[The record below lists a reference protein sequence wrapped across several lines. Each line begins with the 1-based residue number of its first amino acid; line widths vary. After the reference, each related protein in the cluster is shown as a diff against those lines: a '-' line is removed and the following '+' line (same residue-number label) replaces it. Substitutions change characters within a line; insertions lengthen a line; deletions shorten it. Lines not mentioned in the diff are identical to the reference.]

1 MVADNRYKQFRMKG
15 ILPVLSLA
23 IGLVAAGLIAAAPA
37 ALLDGV
43 IERSRLAMFVPL
55 AAPPI
60 GVTGRTLL
68 ALAGGGAIALLGLM
82 PRLVSSLFVGR
93 SRRATR
99 LGATPLLRRADAHP
113 DAPARA
119 PIAARSELG
128 DPLPII
134 GEGAVPDGPEQSLPD
149 DLDLPLAA
157 FDPDALAG
165 VPIATGAA
173 ERGERF
179 ETFPLP
185 GAREVADQPAASISA
200 LLDRLERGAT
210 RRAATRDQ
218 AQGVEDTLGALRKLA
233 AN

>member
-157 FDPDALAG
+157 FGP
-165 VPIATGAA
+165 V

-210 RRAATRDQ
+210 RRAATRDR

>member
-1 MVADNRYKQFRMKG
+1 MKR
-15 ILPVLSLA
+15 ILPVFSLA
-23 IGLVAAGLIAAAPA
+23 VGLVAAGLIAGASGGVLESVTERLRIAVLVPA
-37 ALLDGV
+37 
-43 IERSRLAMFVPL
+43 

-68 ALAGGGAIALLGLM
+68 ALAGGGLIALLGLL
-82 PRLVSSLFVGR
+82 PRLMASSLFVRR

-113 DAPARA
+113 DAPARR

-128 DPLPII
+128 EPLPIA
-134 GEGAVPDGPEQSLPD
+134 GDGPVPDDRERSLPD

-157 FDPDALAG
+157 FDPDAMSSMPVAPS
-165 VPIATGAA
+165 PITAE

-185 GAREVADQPAASISA
+185 GAREMVDQPGASIGT

-210 RRAATRDQ
+210 RRAATRARAKGLDD
-218 AQGVEDTLGALRKLA
+218 ALGALRKLA